1 MNKQK
6 SFDHKKKLVRNTAEK
21 VSNAIVQDQHSAKK
35 IHTETKQIESKS
47 EKTTD
52 EKLFELPR
60 LYSSLRLSKKIDEVN
75 SQKPKSTV
83 DSKKDLA
90 IDEKVSRKVNF
101 SHDQAI
107 YKDLIQLNSPVLQNQ
122 PNTIKKVPSI
132 QKDREPNLSN
142 FINDYTVQERFYKPE
157 LTAINRTL
165 TNTNNSLRLYN
176 VLQIHNETVL

>member
-1 MNKQK
+1 M
-6 SFDHKKKLVRNTAEK
+6 
-21 VSNAIVQDQHSAKK
+21 
-35 IHTETKQIESKS
+35 
-47 EKTTD
+47 
-52 EKLFELPR
+52 
-60 LYSSLRLSKKIDEVN
+60 
-75 SQKPKSTV
+75 
-83 DSKKDLA
+83 
-90 IDEKVSRKVNF
+90 SRKVNF